1 MKEDGNRLIFAKP
14 LWTNYAIQVNLRGIR
29 ENIVD
34 KWEYLKY
41 NKLCRSRGRLAF

>member
-1 MKEDGNRLIFAKP
+1 MMLLSVRLIFAKT

-34 KWEYLKY
+34 KRAYLK
-41 NKLCRSRGRLAF
+41 